1 MTVFEFLIE
10 CNLMLFVRVFKFDLQ
25 FLRDTIGS
33 SYKVFKN
40 IIFSNSKSAGGAAT
54 KRPT

>member
-40 IIFSNSKSAGGAAT
+40 IIFSNSKSVGGAAT